1 MSMADAKVELK
12 KEFGKDFHKY
22 YWVPLFDEYGY
33 ERHTCKNCGK
43 TYWAIENS
51 PDADICPDTTC
62 TKYSFIGQPNGKP
75 MDYIE
80 TWKAI
85 EKFFV
90 KNGHV
95 SVPSYPVI
103 ARWFP
108 GMYFTLASIVAFQ
121 RSVHGKTVFEM
132 PHDRIIIPQTCLR
145 FNDIPN
151 VGVTGR
157 HMTNFVMV
165 GQHSLYDKNK
175 PNTYWKEKCAELDFE
190 LLTSVFKVKPEEIKW
205 MEDVWVGPNTFGYSL
220 EYYVKGLELGNA
232 VFTEFIGTP
241 DNYKPMG
248 QKVIDMGAGLE
259 RFTWYS
265 QGTPTAYDA
274 VYGPVIKKMKTYI
287 DYNKSLFEH
296 YSKISGTLD
305 VDETSNITKERMKIA
320 TELGVSLKDLQ
331 ANIESLEAVY
341 AITDHAK
348 TLLYAIT
355 DGGLPSN
362 VGGGYNLRVILRR
375 ALAFMDKLELD
386 IPLQKVCEWHANYLK
401 RMTPR
406 LKENLKEV
414 NEIIE
419 IETQRYRVAK
429 DKSNKIISQ
438 ILDKKEKITPERIT
452 QLYESEGI
460 TPELIRDAAKL
471 RGQDIKISDDFYSKL
486 SEQHMA
492 STKIKEKNI
501 SLDLKGLPYT
511 EMLFRNESL
520 LDFKAK
526 VLRVTDGWVILD
538 KTTFYAEAGGQDH
551 DLGTINH
558 IKVDDVQK
566 FGNIIAHKL
575 SSAISLKSGMEV
587 NCEIDSKRR
596 KQLMQHHTAVHLI
609 NAASRT
615 VLGNHVWQGGTSK
628 SVEKAHLDITHHSS
642 LSEAQVDK
650 IEALANKMIE
660 KNLKIEK
667 TEMERQ
673 EAENKYGMRIYQGGA
688 VPDHE
693 LRIVTILD
701 GDRIID
707 AEACGG
713 THVNNT
719 SYIEEIVITS
729 TERIQDGL
737 VRITLVAGS
746 ASRKYR
752 EREAEILSE
761 SKSILQCKEEELVDY
776 TKELFAKWKKVRKE
790 NKKIVSYD
798 NLEKQIKGSINI
810 LEANVKELMNISNKH
825 KGIFFGTKDKSV
837 IITMDGAGEII
848 KALSEIGVKG
858 GGRDNF
864 AQGRYEKEPNEEDI
878 KIIKRLV
885 GLR

>member
-1 MSMADAKVELK
+1 MTVADAKVKLK
-12 KEFGKDFHKY
+12 QEFSKDFRKY
-22 YWVPLFDEYGY
+22 YWVPMFDEHGY

-43 TYWAIENS
+43 TYWAVENS
-51 PDADICPDTTC
+51 PGADICPDTTC
-62 TKYSFIGQPNGKP
+62 TKYSFIGKPNGKP

-90 KNGHV
+90 KHDHV

-121 RSVHGKTVFEM
+121 RSMHGKTVFEM

-175 PNTYWKEKCAELDFE
+175 PNTYWKEKCAELDYE
-190 LLTSVFKVKPEEIKW
+190 LLTSVFNIKPEEIKW
-205 MEDVWVGPNTFGYSL
+205 MEDVWVGPNAFGYSL

-232 VFTEFIGTP
+232 VFTEFVGTP

-248 QKVIDMGAGLE
+248 QRVIDMGAGLE

-274 VYGPVIKKMKTYI
+274 VYGPVIDKMKTFV
-287 DYNKSLFEH
+287 DYNKSLFEN

-305 VDETSNITKERMKIA
+305 VDETANITKERMKIA

-362 VGGGYNLRVILRR
+362 VGGGYNLRVVLRR
-375 ALAFMDKLELD
+375 ALGFMDKLGLD
-386 IPLQKVCEWHANYLK
+386 ITLQKVCEWHANYLK
-401 RMTPR
+401 RMSPR
-406 LKENLKEV
+406 LKENLNEV

-419 IETQRYRVAK
+419 IETQRYQTAK
-429 DKSNKIISQ
+429 EKSSKVIAR
-438 ILDKKEKITPERIT
+438 ILDKKEKITPEKIT

-460 TPELIRDAAKL
+460 TPELISEAAKL

-486 SEQHMA
+486 SEKHMT
-492 STKIKEKNI
+492 SKTKEKKI
-501 SLDLKGLPYT
+501 TLDLKGLPYT
-511 EMLFRNESL
+511 EILFRDESL
-520 LDFKAK
+520 LEFEAK
-526 VLRVTDGWVILD
+526 VLKVIDKWIILD
-538 KTTFYAEAGGQDH
+538 KTAFYAEAGGQDH

-558 IKVDDVQK
+558 IKVEDVQK
-566 FGNIIAHKL
+566 FGNIIAHKV
-575 SSAISLKSGMEV
+575 SSAISLKPDMEV
-587 NCEIDSKRR
+587 SCEVDSKRR

-609 NAASRT
+609 NAAARN
-615 VLGNHVWQGGTSK
+615 VLGNHVWQGGSGK

-642 LSEAQVDK
+642 LNESQVDK
-650 IEALANKMIE
+650 IEALANKMIQ

-667 TEMERQ
+667 IELERQ
-673 EAENKYGMRIYQGGA
+673 EAESKYGMRIYQGGA
-688 VPDHE
+688 VPSKE
-693 LRIVTILD
+693 LRIVSILD
-701 GDRIID
+701 VDKIVD

-713 THVNNT
+713 THVSKT
-719 SYIEEIVITS
+719 GDIEEIVITG
-729 TERIQDGL
+729 TERVQDGL

-746 ASRKYR
+746 ASRRYR
-752 EREAEILSE
+752 EREAEIISE
-761 SKSILQCKEEELVDY
+761 SKSILQCKEEELVKY
-776 TKELFAKWKKVRKE
+776 TKELFVEWKKVRKE
-790 NKKIVSYD
+790 SKKVSSGD
-798 NLEKQIKGSINI
+798 LEKQIKSSINV
-810 LEANVKELMNISNKH
+810 LDANAKELISIASKH

-837 IITMDGAGEII
+837 IITMDGAGNIM
-848 KALSEIGVKG
+848 KSLSEIGVKG

-864 AQGRYEKEPNEEDI
+864 AQGRYEKEPDKNDI
-878 KIIKRLV
+878 KLIKKLV